1 MPLDCQMQKA
11 TQICDGYL
19 QSLAN
24 DPSPAAT
31 PKGHLLDNYSKEL
44 ADPHRRPLTLDT
56 TIVKPHHIQ
65 GVLEFLC
72 HFGSLGVF
80 ALVLSLSLGG
90 G

>member
-1 MPLDCQMQKA
+1 MPLDYHWQKELLRF
-11 TQICDGYL
+11 DGNL

-24 DPSPAAT
+24 DLKPYAT
-31 PKGHLLDNYSKEL
+31 PKVHLLGSCSKEL

-65 GVLEFLC
+65 WALEFLC
-72 HFGSLGVF
+72 HFGSLGGF